1 MNRFRNCRHGN
12 PRSTRLLLG
21 CSALALALAAGW
33 ARAAAPVGAVG
44 SAGAAGSASTAAALT
59 STSDHCIG
67 LGAQLLITVLMM
79 TVTCTVHAF
88 VTVVQT
94 ELGRRPWLEDWSAPH
109 SRRRLLLIVTMGLL
123 TGCALLVEILLWAL
137 LFRGLGLF
145 PTLEG
150 SLYFSGIT
158 FTTVGYGDMTLPH
171 CWQLLSVSEAVN
183 GVLMAGWSAAQLIN
197 VVQRMM
203 ELRLRSEAAAIGRD
217 QPPTH

>member
-1 MNRFRNCRHGN
+1 MIPH
-12 PRSTRLLLG
+12 SRLPQGARVLLG
-21 CSALALALAAGW
+21 ASALALSLAAGW
-33 ARAAAPVGAVG
+33 ARASESSGGDA
-44 SAGAAGSASTAAALT
+44 
-59 STSDHCIG
+59 CIG

-79 TVTCTVHAF
+79 ALTCTVHAV

-94 ELGRRPWLEDWSAPH
+94 ELGQRPWLTEWSAPY

-145 PTLEG
+145 TTLEG

-158 FTTVGYGDMTLPH
+158 FTTVGYGDMTLPD
-171 CWQLLSVSEAVN
+171 CWKLLSVSEAVN
-183 GVLMAGWSAAQLIN
+183 GVLMAGWSAAQLIS

-203 ELRLRSEAAAIGRD
+203 ELRLRAEGAARQSATTAES
-217 QPPTH
+217 P

>member
-1 MNRFRNCRHGN
+1 MKRFRTDWQGHS
-12 PRSTRLLLG
+12 RSTRLLLG
-21 CSALALALAAGW
+21 CSALALALATEW
-33 ARAAAPVGAVG
+33 DRAAA
-44 SAGAAGSASTAAALT
+44 ALPAT
-59 STSDHCIG
+59 GDRCIG
-67 LGAQLLITVLMM
+67 LGPQLLITVLMM

-94 ELGRRPWLEDWSAPH
+94 ELGRHPWLDDWSAPH

-145 PTLEG
+145 PSLES

-203 ELRLRSEAAAIGRD
+203 ELRLRNHVAALRREP
-217 QPPTH
+217 PPTQR